1 MRKPKPPT
9 PLRVS
14 ATLRTAAFR
23 AATGR
28 RDEGYRVSWYNE
40 VAETVRV
47 EFQAASEDL
56 PVADAL
62 VLMAQTLRYKGWQ
75 VTPMDRPA
83 CLLVKAG

>member
-9 PLRVS
+9 LLRVS

-23 AATGR
+23 ALGNG
-28 RDEGYRVSWYNE
+28 DEGYRVSWSHDRT
-40 VAETVRV
+40 AVRV

-62 VLMAQTLRYKGWQ
+62 ALMAQTLRHKGWQ

-83 CLLVKAG
+83 CLLVKAA